1 MLAEKA
7 EKAGETKKKQEEAAE
22 KAQKPA
28 AEEKINWDAIR
39 AEYLTGDATYKS
51 LAEKYKISV
60 NVLSKK
66 ATKEGWKNGRRKVGE
81 KVAKKTITRAAR
93 AREEKALKGIN
104 LTKYI
109 ADLWTDNLKELNSL
123 LKETPSYMLENP
135 SFAAGI
141 PRGLRETYE
150 LIMEMNG
157 RGYMNRKLAN
167 EERKLRLERE
177 KFELEK
183 AKWEEEKRL
192 KAEEFGAGSGERIGL
207 IIEEDTDEAGENE
220 QSD

>member
-1 MLAEKA
+1 MGEKA
-7 EKAGETKKKQEEAAE
+7 RV
-22 KAQKPA
+22 
-28 AEEKINWDAIR
+28 NWEAIR
-39 AEYLTGDATYKS
+39 AEYFAGDTTYAA
-51 LAEKYKISV
+51 LAKKYQISAST
-60 NVLSKK
+60 LSKK
-66 ATKEGWKNGRRKVGE
+66 ATKEGWKNGRQKTRE
-81 KVAKKTITRAAR
+81 KVAKKLTTRAAR

-109 ADLWTDNLKELNSL
+109 ADIWTDNLKALNDL
-123 LKETPSYMLENP
+123 IKTTPEYMLSNP

-167 EERKLRLERE
+167 EEKKLRLERE

-183 AKWEEEKRL
+183 EKWAAQRAAMEKGLESGTQEVWRIEVDDEE
-192 KAEEFGAGSGERIGL
+192 
-207 IIEEDTDEAGENE
+207 IEIDG
-220 QSD
+220 